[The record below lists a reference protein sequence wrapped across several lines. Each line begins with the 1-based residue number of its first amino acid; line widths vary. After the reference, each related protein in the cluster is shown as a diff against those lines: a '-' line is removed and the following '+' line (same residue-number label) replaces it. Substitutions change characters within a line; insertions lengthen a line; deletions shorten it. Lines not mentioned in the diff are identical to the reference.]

1 MRFSSRSTSPETKP
15 SSLAPAPDV
24 QADKE
29 PVPPALDPASRVP
42 AKEGLLG
49 ERNNRLINAKV
60 EIHRKLIEV
69 LNVSML
75 DRVPRESLR
84 DQVTTVILEEVRER
98 NLALNR
104 VETSDFIDEIIDE
117 MIGLGPLEPLLKDD
131 TIADILINTYSQVYV
146 ERFGKLELTDVR
158 FKDNDHLLRIVNKI
172 VTAVGRRVDELS
184 PLCDARLQD
193 GSRINVA
200 IPPAAVD
207 GPIVSIR
214 KFKKSKLSLEGLIE
228 YNAIRPVIA
237 EVLRKAV
244 WGRVT
249 VIISG
254 GTGTGKTTA
263 LNALS
268 SAIPHDERLITVE
281 DAAELQLQQPHV
293 IRLET
298 RPPSL
303 EGKGEIRQRE
313 LVKNC
318 LRMRPDRIILGE
330 VRGEEAFDM
339 LQAMNTGHEGSMAT
353 IHSNSPRDAL
363 MRLES
368 MVAMAGMVGSEASI
382 RSQIANAIG
391 LIVQLERMSDGTRK
405 FTSITEITG
414 MEGDV
419 VQSQEIYKFVKMGT
433 GPEGQ
438 VLGEFRATGIRPKFA
453 SDLIARGVNFPATYF
468 DPRTPL

>member
-1 MRFSSRSTSPETKP
+1 MLTRFSSRSNAAQKPEQIPLPVVENDIKP
-15 SSLAPAPDV
+15 SSPDIV
-24 QADKE
+24 
-29 PVPPALDPASRVP
+29 SRIP
-42 AKEGLLG
+42 AKADLLG
-49 ERNNRLINAKV
+49 EHANRLIAAKV
-60 EIHRKLIEV
+60 DIHRRLIEV
-69 LNVSML
+69 LNVSLL
-75 DRVPRESLR
+75 DRVPRETLR
-84 DQVTTVILEEVRER
+84 DQVSSIILDEVRDR

-104 VETSDFIDEIIDE
+104 SETSDFVDEIIDE
-117 MIGLGPLEPLLKDD
+117 MVGLGPLETLLKDD
-131 TIADILINTYSQVYV
+131 SIADILVNTYAQVYV
-146 ERFGKLELTDVR
+146 ERFGKLELTEVR

-172 VTAVGRRVDELS
+172 VTAVGRRVDEMS

-200 IPPAAVD
+200 VPPAAVD
-207 GPIVSIR
+207 GPVVSIR
-214 KFKKSKLSLEGLIE
+214 KFKKSKLSLDSLIE
-228 YNAIRPVIA
+228 YNALRPVMA
-237 EVLRKAV
+237 EVLREAV
-244 WGRVT
+244 RGRVT
-249 VIISG
+249 ILISG

-268 SAIPHDERLITVE
+268 SAIPNDERLITVE

-298 RPPSL
+298 RPPNL

-339 LQAMNTGHEGSMAT
+339 LQAMNTGHEGSLAT
-353 IHSNSPRDAL
+353 IHSNTPRDAL

-368 MVAMAGMVGSEASI
+368 MVAMAGMVGSEASV
-382 RSQIANAIG
+382 RSQIANAVG
-391 LIVQLERMSDGTRK
+391 LIVQLERQSDGSRK
-405 FTSITEITG
+405 FISITEITG

-419 VQSQEIYKFVKMGT
+419 IQTQELFKFIKTGLGT
-433 GPEGQ
+433 EGQ

-453 SDLIARGVNFPATYF
+453 TGLASRGVMFPASHF
-468 DPRTPL
+468 DPRVSL

>member
-1 MRFSSRSTSPETKP
+1 MLMRFSSRAPLESKSERSPTVEREQAVSVP
-15 SSLAPAPDV
+15 IVEIVQRNPDK
-24 QADKE
+24 DE
-29 PVPPALDPASRVP
+29 
-42 AKEGLLG
+42 LLG
-49 ERNNRLINAKV
+49 ELATRLISAKV
-60 EIHRKLIEV
+60 DIHRKLIEV
-69 LNVSML
+69 LNVSLL
-75 DRVPRESLR
+75 DRVPRETLR
-84 DQVTTVILEEVRER
+84 EQVSTVIVEEVRSR
-98 NLALNR
+98 NIALNKN
-104 VETSDFIDEIIDE
+104 EMADFIDEIIDE
-117 MIGLGPLEPLLKDD
+117 MIGLGPLETLLKDD
-131 TIADILINTYSQVYV
+131 SIADILINTYSQVYV

-172 VTAVGRRVDELS
+172 VTAVGRRVDEMS

-214 KFKKSKLSLEGLIE
+214 KFKKSKLSLESLIE
-228 YNAIRPVIA
+228 YDAIRPVMVD
-237 EVLRKAV
+237 VLRKAV

-249 VIISG
+249 VLISG

-268 SAIPHDERLITVE
+268 GAIPNDERLITVE

-298 RPPSL
+298 RPPNL

-353 IHSNSPRDAL
+353 IHSNTPRDAL

-368 MVAMAGMVGSEASI
+368 MVSMAGMAGSESSV
-382 RSQIANAIG
+382 RSQIANAVG
-391 LIVQLERMSDGTRK
+391 LIVQLERLSDGTRK
-405 FTSITEITG
+405 FVSITEITG

-419 VQSQEIYKFVKMGT
+419 IQSQEIFKYVKTGI

-438 VLGEFRATGIRPKFA
+438 VIGEFRATGIRPKFA
-453 SDLIARGVNFPATYF
+453 TALLARGVNFPASYF
-468 DPRTPL
+468 DPRAPL